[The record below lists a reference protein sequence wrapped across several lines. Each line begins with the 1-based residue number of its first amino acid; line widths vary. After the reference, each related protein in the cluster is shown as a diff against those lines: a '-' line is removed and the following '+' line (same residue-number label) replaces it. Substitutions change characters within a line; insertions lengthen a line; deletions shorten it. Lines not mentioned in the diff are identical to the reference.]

1 MALQGI
7 PISQEQCIGD
17 SLYTINASFT
27 ALDSRTTELSSN
39 LLLSAVSLVEK
50 ITSLFAGDDVFT
62 TKLNLTASELTSS
75 LTLTAS
81 TLSTSL
87 ALSASNLQTAI
98 LEMSGTYTVAN
109 QTTFQFNPSHNNT
122 TIVLTGTD
130 NVKISKDAS
139 ATFKPNHRTT
149 ILQLGTGRGYFE
161 DPAFKVSSFQ
171 TLSTGGQYTTCE
183 IRNINADD
191 VNMPWVVVGQLSASL
206 PPLPD
211 LPEIFQFSLK
221 GSYDQ
226 NSAEA
231 IEIAG
236 GEDDVFYFNSRPM
249 DKSNTEVMTLV
260 VNGSKRMTVA
270 FTSDRLRTYFG
281 YKPKGTATIST
292 ALLSGGNVP
301 LTINDPAIISIPVT
315 TEELQPTAGGLYQYS
330 LTGDREDT
338 VAGRDISLRTFG
350 KADVLY
356 YNSTAPALSS
366 DRLITVNVFVN
377 GVWRSTIT
385 AKSNRLGSTFGYKL
399 ASAANALATDPTG
412 TIVHGTFIVDS
423 PYLGSYSSVN
433 LTGASWTPLPAP
445 TLTLL
450 SNSLTGPTEETNTL
464 TKSVSSYGFPDT
476 IYFADRLNTT
486 STPLSTMSVVV
497 NGNDRLSV
505 RFSYDRVTTDF
516 QYKMQG
522 YSDVLTG
529 KFGAGKVHLT
539 SGTHPLALAV
549 PYNPFTNK
557 LSVGGNDTS
566 NGLVFSDPTIPVTGY
581 VAGFC
586 FYNNN
591 PAPSTVGNSTAT
603 LFMSGDTTNS
613 IGTIVFKNG
622 LLNTDFGF
630 SFAGNPDAPQMLGKF
645 VDGNVVLSLIL
656 TGNQTDS
663 SLNGISMLNYTNS
676 ARLFYGK
683 RLTTTSPYGITSQIY
698 VNSKYVATIT
708 YYQDYVGQP
717 FGFSPYNTSVPLYNG
732 TFASNKIL
740 L

>member
-17 SLYTINASFT
+17 SLDTINNSFV
-27 ALDSRTTELSSN
+27 ALDSRTLELSSN
-39 LLLSAVSLVEK
+39 LSLSAVSLVEK
-50 ITSLFAGDDVFT
+50 ITSLSAGDDVFT
-62 TKLNLTASELTSS
+62 TNLNLTASNLSSS
-75 LTLTAS
+75 LTLTALS
-81 TLSTSL
+81 LSTSL
-87 ALSASNLQTAI
+87 DLSALNLQTAI
-98 LEMSGTYTVAN
+98 LEMSGTYTVAT
-109 QTTFQFNPSHNNT
+109 QTTFEFNQSHNNT
-122 TIVLTGTD
+122 TIVLTGTSD
-130 NVKISKDAS
+130 VKISKSPS

-183 IRNINADD
+183 IRNINVNE
-191 VNMPWVVVGQLSASL
+191 VNMPWIVVGQLSASL
-206 PPLPD
+206 PPLPED
-211 LPEIFQFSLK
+211 PEIFQFSLK
-221 GSYDQ
+221 GSYNQ
-226 NSAEA
+226 NSGEG

-236 GEDDVFYFNSRPM
+236 VEDDIFYFNSRPM
-249 DKSNTEVMTLV
+249 DHSSTEVMTLV
-260 VNGSKRMTVA
+260 VNGSKRLTVA

-292 ALLSGGNVP
+292 ALFSRGNVS
-301 LTINDPAIISIPVT
+301 LTINDPNITPIPPT
-315 TEELQPTAGGLYQYS
+315 TVETQPTAGGLYEYS
-330 LTGDREDT
+330 LTGDREDAL
-338 VAGRDISLRTFG
+338 AGRDISLCTVG
-350 KADVLY
+350 NGDVIY

-399 ASAANALATDPTG
+399 DQIDAPG
-412 TIVHGTFIVDS
+412 TSMVHGTFIIDS

-433 LTGASWTPLPAP
+433 LTVTGWIPPTTPTFALF
-445 TLTLL
+445 
-450 SNSLTGPTEETNTL
+450 SNSLTGPTEENITL

-476 IYFADRLNTT
+476 IYFNDRSNTSVT
-486 STPLSTMSVVV
+486 LLSTMSVAV
-497 NGNDRLSV
+497 NGSDRLSV
-505 RFSYDRVTTDF
+505 QFSPDRVESDF

-566 NGLVFSDPTIPVTGY
+566 NGLAFSGPPSVFTGY

-603 LFMSGDTTNS
+603 LFMSGDTTTS
-613 IGTIVFKNG
+613 IGSILFNNG
-622 LLNTDFGF
+622 LLGKDFGF
-630 SFAGNPDAPQMLGKF
+630 SFTGNPDAPQMFGKF
-645 VDGNVVLSLIL
+645 AAGNVVLSLIL
-656 TGNQTDS
+656 TGNQTDNS
-663 SLNGISMLNYTNS
+663 NNAIGMMNYTNS
-676 ARLFYGK
+676 ARLFYKK
-683 RLTTTSPYGITSQIY
+683 RPINTFPVGTTSHLY

-708 YYQDYVGQP
+708 YYEDYVGQP

-732 TFASNKIL
+732 TFTAGKIL
-740 L
+740 LT

>member
-1 MALQGI
+1 MAFI
-7 PISQEQCIGD
+7 PISPEQCIGD

-27 ALDSRTTELSSN
+27 DLDSRTIELSSN
-39 LLLSAVSLVEK
+39 LLLSAVSLVQQ
-50 ITSLFAGDDVFT
+50 ITSLSAGDDVFT
-62 TKLNLTASELTSS
+62 TKLNLTASNLTSS

-81 TLSTSL
+81 NLSTSL

-98 LEMSGTYTVAN
+98 LELMSGTYTVAT
-109 QTTFQFNPSHNNT
+109 QSTFEFKPSHNNA
-122 TIVLTGTD
+122 TIVLTGTN
-130 NVKISKDAS
+130 NVKIRKSSD
-139 ATFKPNHRTT
+139 TFNPNHRTT

-183 IRNINADD
+183 IRNINVND

-206 PPLPD
+206 PPLPE
-211 LPEIFQFSLK
+211 LPEIFQFSLN
-221 GSYDQ
+221 GSYNQ
-226 NSAEA
+226 NSGEG

-236 GEDDVFYFNSRPM
+236 VEDDIFYFNSRPM
-249 DKSNTEVMTLV
+249 DHSSTEVMTV
-260 VNGSKRMTVA
+260 IVNGQKRLTVA

-292 ALLSGGNVP
+292 ALFSRGTVL
-301 LTINDPAIISIPVT
+301 LTIANVT
-315 TEELQPTAGGLYQYS
+315 SLDDTTAESSPTAGGLYQYS

-338 VAGRDISLRTFG
+338 EVGRDISLCTVG

-399 ASAANALATDPTG
+399 DQADAPG
-412 TIVHGTFIVDS
+412 TSMVHGTFIIDS

-433 LTGASWTPLPAP
+433 LTVTGWIPPTTPTFALFP
-445 TLTLL
+445 
-450 SNSLTGPTEETNTL
+450 NSLTGPTEENNDL
-464 TKSVSSYGFPDT
+464 LKNVSSYGFPDT
-476 IYFADRLNTT
+476 IYFNDRSV
-486 STPLSTMSVVV
+486 STAVTVLDTMSVAV
-497 NGNDRLSV
+497 NGSDRLSV
-505 RFSYDRVTTDF
+505 QFSPDRAGSDF

-557 LSVGGNDTS
+557 LSDGGNDTS
-566 NGLVFSDPTIPVTGY
+566 NGLKVHPPTNFYFGY
-581 VAGFC
+581 VLGFC

-591 PAPSTVGNSTAT
+591 PAPSTVETTAT
-603 LFMSGDTTNS
+603 LFMSGDLINS
-613 IGTIVFKNG
+613 IGTIVFNNG
-622 LLNTDFGF
+622 LLGADFGF
-630 SFAGNPDAPQMLGKF
+630 SFAGNPDAPQMFGKF
-645 VDGNVVLSLIL
+645 AAGDVVLSLIL
-656 TGNQTDS
+656 TGNQTDTS
-663 SLNGISMLNYTNS
+663 TNAIGMMNYTNS
-676 ARLFYGK
+676 ARLFYKKMPDTNATLGM
-683 RLTTTSPYGITSQIY
+683 TSQIY

-708 YYQDYVGQP
+708 YYEDYIGEP

-732 TFASNKIL
+732 TFASGKIFL
-740 L
+740 P